1 MDIKLFMFSKL
12 TRCIAE
18 KKCFQSWTWVK
29 CKCLAY
35 VVSWMVLAP
44 LTIIAFALFMDK
56 AFS

>member
-1 MDIKLFMFSKL
+1 MFYKI

-35 VVSWMVLAP
+35 IVAWMVLTPVAFV
-44 LTIIAFALFMDK
+44 AFALFMDEN
-56 AFS
+56 FS